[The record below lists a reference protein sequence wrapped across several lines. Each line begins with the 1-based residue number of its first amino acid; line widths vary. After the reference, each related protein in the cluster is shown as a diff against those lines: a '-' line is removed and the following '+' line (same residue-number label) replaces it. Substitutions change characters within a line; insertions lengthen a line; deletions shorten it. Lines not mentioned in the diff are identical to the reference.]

1 MKEML
6 LPYSKDAHGRTR
18 NKNSSNIC
26 TTYVDDT
33 YCTVKI
39 DSVNEIL
46 LKLKS
51 FHIKMQ
57 FTYETK
63 SHNLLPFLDVL
74 VMRNSVTT

>member
-6 LPYSKDAHGRTR
+6 LLYSKDAHGRTR

-33 YCTVKI
+33 HCIVKI
-39 DSVNEIL
+39 DGVNEVL

-51 FHIKMQ
+51 FHIKIQ
-57 FTYETK
+57 FTYEAK
-63 SHNLLPFLDVL
+63 SHNLQPFLDVL
-74 VMRNSVTT
+74 VIRNSIIT